1 MTEDVHRTH
10 QGPPKVS
17 VKLVHTTIKT
27 PFVHPKK
34 LPRELIPQCGR
45 CEEEEEEEA
54 EQTIEERRQN
64 DGIVKIMTLM
74 MVIMKMW
81 VMNDDDQDYDDSR

>member
-45 CEEEEEEEA
+45 CEEEEEEA

>member
-45 CEEEEEEEA
+45 CEEEEEA